1 MTAAPE
7 DPFWPRVRELFQEAV
22 ALDAAARATLLDS
35 CDDARVRAEVMALL
49 DAHDDAGAFLEVS
62 LFKREGLPG
71 GVPSGMSSG
80 VPSGTSIGPYR
91 IVSELGEGGM
101 GSVFLGVRDDDEF
114 EQRVAIKLIR
124 GGAAGQSIMRRF
136 RQERQILAALEHPN
150 IARLLDGGTTADGLP
165 YLVMEYVEG
174 TAIDDYCEAH
184 ACGVQE
190 KLRLFLLLCDAVQ
203 YAHRNLVIHRDIKP
217 ANVLITTGGIPKLLD
232 FGIAK
237 LISHDTTDATVTRI
251 MTPDFASPEQLRGEN
266 VTTASDVYSLGVLL
280 YRLLTS
286 AKPFTSERHPD
297 AEATRPSMYVHA
309 LRGDL
314 ENILLMA
321 LQVDAARRYGSVEQ
335 FAADIRRHLGGHP
348 VAARPSTLAY
358 RASKF
363 VRRNRVAVVAALGM
377 LAVLAVAFAATL
389 QQKRIAEHRFAQ
401 VRALAGSFVFEIH
414 DAIAPLPGST
424 PAREL
429 LVRRA
434 LVYLDGLAADAADDA
449 DLQTE
454 LARAYLKIGDVQG
467 LPYQANLGDTSGA
480 LASYRKALKIVT
492 QIDTARL
499 DAPLLAADAHDRIG
513 FVEQRALS
521 WRDAMEHHQAALAL
535 RRAHGGGAHE
545 RLALARTWVAVGD
558 CRYVG
563 GRWIH
568 PRWRGTKPYEDY
580 ENALRVLASVPP
592 NGTHRGELLEQ
603 LARAHQRLGGYLTKI
618 DVPRALVHHDAALHA
633 LEERSAMELTSAVA
647 RRNATDQLV
656 MKATAQVALGDTEGA
671 VEGTRRAA
679 RIFRELAD
687 ADPTNTEAQHDLAF
701 AYETEASAHNHAGR
715 FPEAERAYRSALT
728 IRQRLAERDPADH
741 EDLRGLSVIYGGLSS
756 IRRQL
761 GDSAG
766 AARYEAQAKQLR
778 AKLRL

>member
-1 MTAAPE
+1 MKHEPAIGPDAVLGGRYRLRRRLGYGGMAVVWLGFDERLQRPIAVKILSDTFAG
-7 DPFWPRVRELFQEAV
+7 DGVYLQRFRRE
-22 ALDAAARATLLDS
+22 
-35 CDDARVRAEVMALL
+35 ARV
-49 DAHDDAGAFLEVS
+49 
-62 LFKREGLPG
+62 
-71 GVPSGMSSG
+71 
-80 VPSGTSIGPYR
+80 
-91 IVSELGEGGM
+91 
-101 GSVFLGVRDDDEF
+101 
-114 EQRVAIKLIR
+114 
-124 GGAAGQSIMRRF
+124 AAGLQ
-136 RQERQILAALEHPN
+136 HPN
-150 IARLLDGGTTADGLP
+150 LVPIYDFGAGSRP

-174 TAIDDYCEAH
+174 TAIDDYCQAH

-217 ANVLITTGGIPKLLD
+217 ANVLITTDGIPKLLD

-251 MTPDFASPEQLRGEN
+251 MTPDYASPEQLRGEN

-280 YRLLTS
+280 YRLLTN
-286 AKPFTSERHPD
+286 AKPFTGERRPD

-363 VRRNRVAVVAALGM
+363 VRRNRVAVVAAVAM

-434 LVYLDGLAADAADDA
+434 LVYLDGLATDAADDA

-480 LASYRKALKIVT
+480 LVSYRKALKIVM
-492 QIDTARL
+492 QI

-563 GRWIH
+563 ERWIH
-568 PRWRGTKPYEDY
+568 PRWRGTQPYADY

-633 LEERSAMELTSAVA
+633 LEERSAMEPTSAVA

-701 AYETEASAHNHAGR
+701 AYETEASAHNHAKR
-715 FPEAERAYRSALT
+715 FPEAERAYRSALA

-741 EDLRGLSVIYGGLSS
+741 EDLRGLSVIYAGLSS